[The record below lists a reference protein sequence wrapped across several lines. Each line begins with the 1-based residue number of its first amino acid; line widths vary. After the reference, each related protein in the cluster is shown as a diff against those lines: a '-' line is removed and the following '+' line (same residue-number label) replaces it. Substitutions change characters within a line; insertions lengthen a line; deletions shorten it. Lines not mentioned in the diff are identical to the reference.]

1 MLVIATPWHPD
12 DLMHRILEQDGTE
25 EEGGLWRVVKIHA
38 LAKPNDPIGRT
49 VGEPLPHP
57 KVPASDVEAART
69 HWEERRRSSTVRD
82 WNSLYQLDPQPAE
95 GALLDESL
103 IRARTHLPPPAT
115 PLKAAVAVD
124 PSGGGRD
131 TAGVIGGFLGD
142 DKRLYVTDDASLVG
156 PSELWGKAAC
166 ELAARIDADMI
177 VVEHNYGGDMT
188 RVVIRSAW
196 DRLTRDNPHDPR
208 YQRPAP
214 RVKPVHAKKGKLLRA
229 EPIAQQLS
237 DDRMRFGAHL
247 PELAHEWTTWQPTDT
262 NSPGRIDGSVYLAY
276 ELLPVPGAE
285 SVVSVPTGGRRTRAG
300 DGARIRRTGRW

>member
-1 MLVIATPWHPD
+1 
-12 DLMHRILEQDGTE
+12 MHRILEQDGTE
-25 EEGGLWRVVKIHA
+25 EEGGLWRVVKIPA
-38 LAKPNDPIGRT
+38 FAGPGDPIGRR

-57 KVPASDVEAART
+57 KIPASNIDAARA
-69 HWEERRRSSTVRD
+69 HWEGRRRSSTVRD

-95 GALLDESL
+95 GALVDASL
-103 IRARTHLPPPAT
+103 IRARTHYPPPAT
-115 PLKAAVAVD
+115 PVKAAVAVD

-142 DKRLYVTDDASLVG
+142 DRRLYVTDDASLVG

-166 ELAARIDADMI
+166 ELAARIDADTI

-188 RVVIRSAW
+188 KVVVRSAW
-196 DRLTRDNPHDPR
+196 DRLARDNLHDPR

-237 DDRMRFGAHL
+237 DDRMRFGSHL
-247 PELAHEWTTWQPTDT
+247 PEVMHEWTTWQPTDT
-262 NSPGRIDGSVYLAY
+262 NSPGRIDASVYLAY
-276 ELLPVPGAE
+276 ELLPVPGAAMM
-285 SVVSVPTGGRRTRAG
+285 VSTPAGRKGAATAKQSGPRITR
-300 DGARIRRTGRW
+300 RR